1 MTQRTREGETERTA
15 ASTPFYFFQFGAK
28 CILDLWGM
36 PFTTRHSAHIG
47 PVHSEF
53 LSNARVQPSVQA
65 VSPQTRFF
73 ASMLCHQR

>member
-1 MTQRTREGETERTA
+1 MTQRTRQGETERTA
-15 ASTPFYFFQFGAK
+15 GSTPFYSFQFGAK
-28 CILDLWGM
+28 RILDIWGV
-36 PFTTRHSAHIG
+36 PLTTRHSAHIG

-53 LSNARVQPSVQA
+53 LGNARVQPSVKA